1 MATNRNISKVNG
13 TTRAFAQRN
22 LLAIG
27 VIAASGVMT
36 VQSALAIPP
45 GGGAPAPEI
54 GAGVLG
60 TILAVG
66 AVKFFRRNRA

>member
-1 MATNRNISKVNG
+1 MVTKRKLSAIGGMMSNK
-13 TTRAFAQRN
+13 
-22 LLAIG
+22 LAIG
-27 VIAASGVMT
+27 VIAASAMT
-36 VQSALAIPP
+36 VQSAFARPP
-45 GGGAPAPEI
+45 WEQGGGAPAPEI